1 MKITAFALFCVLF
14 GSFGNYPPPTEEIQR
29 LPWLISSTPRSV
41 SSQTETGN
49 IGDQNQPKLIV
60 TQNKESMRPG
70 FARRDRHRPPAGGSK
85 SGHAPGPA
93 HSGLSATIPGRVYPL
108 HDSQPM
114 LVFFTHIIDIPFVG
128 EEHQQRLAPQFTS
141 LPRSVSPQTETE
153 TSLTDSVAA
162 ETCLNTEEKK
172 LYDLIMAYRKS
183 KRLPP
188 IPYSAKLSKV
198 AQTHVRD
205 LEANYN
211 YENAS
216 TCNPHSWSDKGTWT
230 SCCYT
235 SDHKQA
241 SCMWTK
247 PKEIAGYEGYGYEIA
262 YYSSAGANA
271 TEGLEGWKKSP
282 GHNPL
287 IINSGTWS
295 KVKWQAIG
303 IGIYGQYGVVWFGEE
318 ADESK
323 MKLCK

>member
-1 MKITAFALFCVLF
+1 MKSTAFILLSILL
-14 GSFGNYPPPTEEIQR
+14 GPIGNYLPPTEKIT
-29 LPWLISSTPRSV
+29 LSVIS
-41 SSQTETGN
+41 QE
-49 IGDQNQPKLIV
+49 
-60 TQNKESMRPG
+60 ESRRPG
-70 FARRDRHRPPAGGSK
+70 FARRERHRAIRSK
-85 SGHAPGPA
+85 SSLVP

-108 HDSQPM
+108 TPPM
-114 LVFFTHIIDIPFVG
+114 LVFFTNMKDNQDSLLNSPLFISNPYTPSFHTPRFV
-128 EEHQQRLAPQFTS
+128 A
-141 LPRSVSPQTETE
+141 PQTETRNKLSRTE
-153 TSLTDSVAA
+153 IIFTDSTATA
-162 ETCLNTEEKK
+162 ICLSSEEKK

-205 LEANYN
+205 LETNYN
-211 YENAS
+211 YETAS
-216 TCNPHSWSDKGTWT
+216 TCNPHSWSTKGTWT

-241 SCMWTK
+241 SCMWAK
-247 PKEIAGYEGYGYEIA
+247 PKEIASYIGNGYEIA

-287 IINSGTWS
+287 LINSGTWS
-295 KVKWQAIG
+295 KIKWQAIG
-303 IGIYGQYGVVWFGEE
+303 IGIYGQYGVVWFGQE

-323 MKLCK
+323 MKVCK